1 MISFKNGWPF
11 VVTFLMIKVLEIP
24 FPDNKT
30 KEKKKHAGVSF
41 GAGIARTNL
50 ASNLIHSVAEKK
62 LVWFLKT
69 ENKFFEITKED
80 IQSFFRRM
88 KGR

>member
-1 MISFKNGWPF
+1 
-11 VVTFLMIKVLEIP
+11 MIKVLELP
-24 FPDNKT
+24 FPDKN
-30 KEKKKHAGVSF
+30 ERKKHAGVSF
-41 GAGIARTNL
+41 GTGIAWTNL